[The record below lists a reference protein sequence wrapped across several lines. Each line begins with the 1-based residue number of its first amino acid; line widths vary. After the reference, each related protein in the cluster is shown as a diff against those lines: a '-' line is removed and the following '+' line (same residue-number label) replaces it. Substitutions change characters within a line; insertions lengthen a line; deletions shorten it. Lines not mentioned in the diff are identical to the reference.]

1 MKNSGRKHGKP
12 GLLPLFKKQS
22 TQLESKRTFWERME
36 CMAKKYLHSDDS
48 CVKIASNLTEC
59 DVL

>member
-1 MKNSGRKHGKP
+1 MESLAFFPFSKNRALSWNQRGLFGREWNAW
-12 GLLPLFKKQS
+12 Q
-22 TQLESKRTFWERME
+22 
-36 CMAKKYLHSDDS
+36 KKYLHSDDS